1 MNRPF
6 FTPVPTLIFSRTV
19 ITYVGFLEREKTL
32 NKTKLQQ
39 KDQNRVEDVRLFPFQ
54 EFLQGLSHRKAQK

>member
-6 FTPVPTLIFSRTV
+6 FVAVPTLIFSRTV
-19 ITYVGFLEREKTL
+19 ITYVGFLEGEKPL

-39 KDQNRVEDVRLFPFQ
+39 KDQNKELRMSDSFLFRN
-54 EFLQGLSHRKAQK
+54 SYKD